1 MKINLSGDLSNHA
14 AEFCLAARESHL
26 FPRSEMVETIF
37 DRLSMTTS
45 GLSSEKNSGH
55 FKRFSHHKEVCEKVS
70 FHGVIA
76 DQIAELHA
84 K

>member
-14 AEFCLAARESHL
+14 AEFCLATRESHL
-26 FPRSEMVETIF
+26 FSSSEMVGAIV

-45 GLSSEKNSGH
+45 GLSSEINSEY
-55 FKRFSHHKEVCEKVS
+55 FKRFSHDKEVCEKASLCWVR
-70 FHGVIA
+70 A

>member
-45 GLSSEKNSGH
+45 GLSSEINSNDWSSNAPNGK
-55 FKRFSHHKEVCEKVS
+55 FGALQAFFTSQR
-70 FHGVIA
+70 GM
-76 DQIAELHA
+76 
-84 K
+84 